1 MTRTQ
6 NDSTVVNQNIEK
18 TKKNLE
24 NALVDEAKND
34 IISTLKDSDLKLI
47 EGASAVKID
56 EFKVS
61 GQNLTMK
68 ISWQAIFFKEKDF
81 RSLVNYFVSN
91 KYSDLKNFEFK
102 DTITYPQI
110 ARSDFKKGEIFFTF
124 NLDKDNAFT
133 VDLVGLKKELVGLD
147 ESGIRHVISDKNF
160 INSAAISLWPFWVKQ
175 APTNLNKINISL
187 DK

>member
-1 MTRTQ
+1 M
-6 NDSTVVNQNIEK
+6 
-18 TKKNLE
+18 
-24 NALVDEAKND
+24 
-34 IISTLKDSDLKLI
+34 
-47 EGASAVKID
+47 
-56 EFKVS
+56 
-61 GQNLTMK
+61 
-68 ISWQAIFFKEKDF
+68 
-81 RSLVNYFVSN
+81 
-91 KYSDLKNFEFK
+91 KNFEFK

-160 INSAAISLWPFWVKQ
+160 INSAAISMWPFWVKQ
-175 APTNLNKINISL
+175 APDNPDKINISL